1 MTLWRVTAD
10 LTRIN
15 RYIVGCKLYTPE
27 MFGAKGDGINR
38 YIVGCKYWKV
48 DYGQSALQ
56 ELIDT

>member
-1 MTLWRVTAD
+1 
-10 LTRIN
+10 
-15 RYIVGCKLYTPE
+15 VGCKLYTPE